1 MPVHNCIFN
10 AIIAMNS
17 FSCHSFFFKIVPW
30 FMFSW
35 FIKSMNILF
44 IEILDINDKKQEN
57 LLLLNLVSRERGV
70 GKG

>member
-10 AIIAMNS
+10 AIIATNS
-17 FSCHSFFFKIVPW
+17 FSCHSFFFIVPW
-30 FMFSW
+30 FMFTW

-57 LLLLNLVSRERGV
+57 LLLLNLVSRERGM